1 MRVARRRG
9 RWVMSPRVLRCDL
22 DCPTPPLKRGPAP
35 KDGETLSPNWRSTV
49 SDEEIIK
56 ALEAGIES
64 GEWIRFDPET
74 MTLDD
79 IPW

>member
-1 MRVARRRG
+1 M
-9 RWVMSPRVLRCDL
+9 
-22 DCPTPPLKRGPAP
+22 
-35 KDGETLSPNWRSTV
+35 

>member
-1 MRVARRRG
+1 M
-9 RWVMSPRVLRCDL
+9 
-22 DCPTPPLKRGPAP
+22 
-35 KDGETLSPNWRSTV
+35 

-74 MTLDD
+74 MTLDLTSD
-79 IPW
+79 IGW